1 MSDPESQNVSAVT
14 QPQPR
19 PVDRTLIDEIRGR
32 NEAAETA
39 LYEQFA
45 ARVYYLARKML
56 GMHDRAEDVRAE
68 TFLGVF
74 EAIRQDRLRAPE
86 ALPSFILQT
95 AHNVVREAR
104 RRDWRADRLSKQ
116 LDAASRESPEPPEI
130 RPRVLRALE
139 DTVAT
144 LGDREKSFLRMY
156 YYDELPA

>member
-1 MSDPESQNVSAVT
+1 MT

-32 NEAAETA
+32 NEAAETT

-68 TFLGVF
+68 TFLRVF

-86 ALPSFILQT
+86 ALPSLPVTIDLGLRVD
-95 AHNVVREAR
+95 ARMLAYLLALAVVS
-104 RRDWRADRLSKQ
+104 WVISFVCGSKV
-116 LDAASRESPEPPEI
+116 
-130 RPRVLRALE
+130 RPW
-139 DTVAT
+139 TIYVAM
-144 LGDREKSFLRMY
+144 SY
-156 YYDELPA
+156 LPQGCRSG